1 MNQSMPSIL
10 IVDDEER
17 FRVTLGKRLKE
28 AGFPVETVGSGQEA
42 LDHLGQQ
49 PADVVILDIKM
60 PGLSGIEVLAE
71 IRRRHI
77 GTEVLL
83 LTGHAEVSS
92 AVEGMRL
99 GAHDYLMKPYEFQ
112 CLQTKI
118 HDAYRVKLNR
128 EERLKKAEARAQ
140 LDKLEKSIRF

>member
-112 CLQTKI
+112 GLQTKI